1 MKDLCMQTLPVVE
14 SDVITPVSQVVV
26 WGKFG
31 QCLNNL
37 KTNFRA
43 SSMTII
49 ICPLT
54 PLISGVRAIP
64 LSTSLLF
71 LLASVRESV
80 EMPPGRVLLQPSQV
94 MSLSDKL
101 PLCSSPAR
109 VGDEE

>member
-1 MKDLCMQTLPVVE
+1 MKDLCIANLE
-14 SDVITPVSQVVV
+14 SLKAISVTPVSQVGV

-54 PLISGVRAIP
+54 PLISGVCAIP

-71 LLASVRESV
+71 VPASVRESV
-80 EMPPGRVLLQPSQV
+80 QMPPGNC
-94 MSLSDKL
+94 
-101 PLCSSPAR
+101 CSPPWS
-109 VGDEE
+109 